1 MNSFKQSQAVIYT
14 GFYLENEVC
23 DILTFWFIYLII
35 LIVLLSPRSPPPFF
49 FAIAF
54 ILKWQFFTLSIILL
68 FRQGFFSASI
78 KELVLMFPPN
88 HFYAVIHAIK
98 CGSRH

>member
-1 MNSFKQSQAVIYT
+1 MRFVISCLFGLFTLSFS
-14 GFYLENEVC
+14 YLP
-23 DILTFWFIYLII
+23 DPF
-35 LIVLLSPRSPPPFF
+35 PPFFFF

-54 ILKWQFFTLSIILL
+54 ILKWLFFTLSIILL

-88 HFYAVIHAIK
+88 HFYAVVHAIR
-98 CGSRH
+98 CGSHH